1 MAKVFLHW
9 YSSAELHLAIENL
22 GKLGNH
28 GQGNIA
34 KENMLGKI
42 MGKKIIAKVMIID
55 KIWVYVAKVISAGKV
70 SLRSIHADMIR
81 DLPNFGEYLRQVLG
95 IL

>member
-55 KIWVYVAKVISAGKV
+55 KIWVYVAKVISFLGRKKT
-70 SLRSIHADMIR
+70 LRPPFLSKTSCP
-81 DLPNFGEYLRQVLG
+81 LF
-95 IL
+95 